1 MPRPISPGQVSP
13 AFEGD
18 DVSVIKPPAPT
29 IAPPISQDPEAFG
42 GNDVSTI
49 PAESQAGTGFW
60 DDVVATIA
68 IADGNSD
75 GPRTRD
81 QYQHPAV
88 FDDGGSKTIAVDDD
102 SFAGAGVGFAAN
114 PKITPAPGDKQGSKD
129 DGTEVG
135 SPADHG
141 ADHKAAAG
149 GGSKD
154 EDSKSDGSSGNS
166 SDNDR
171 EGPDSHSAGAG
182 GSKGGKSGTKDDDAN
197 TSANG
202 GDASDDEE
210 DGDASDG
217 DSEDGTKAAVATSD
231 SDEEN
236 GDGEDG
242 AGKSA
247 GQKDG
252 DSDGTTS
259 EGEDGDGDR
268 IAGKDSTKTGPG
280 GGEQSVSEE
289 HGTKEGESSAGSD
302 AIDDGRGAGSDD
314 DDDVSS
320 QRKGFSSSNAES
332 DTADKSDVS
341 DEDKPFTTTISG
353 HEVVITPHPSKDG
366 KPYTTTISGQE
377 VVITPHPSKNKA
389 EEGSKKEKVFTS
401 CSNGKCSLFTS
412 TFGPAEQ
419 SRLANKARPTA
430 SRKQVS
436 VTRTGAKGEPTE
448 TVAYTVSSVPLT
460 FTKKP
465 VHYFYGIY
473 FPVFLAVV
481 YQMMIGYLYTAT
493 KMMEPFAMLSRPNG
507 VPAKD
512 FLWINYLSPNDNFE
526 PFIAM
531 ASGHWLMLWVAVLY
545 TAAQLLS
552 PLSSEMLG
560 LYPSYYKVNDEQA
573 VIGTSVWV
581 HPQIARLMQ
590 GILVLICLLLIS
602 LWFILRRN
610 QSHIYSDPSSIASVA
625 SLSHH
630 PETAR
635 TFSSLS
641 QTAPKDEI
649 LETLAGT
656 RWRLG
661 PYPAPDGNGAEYY
674 GIIPAHAPSPLI
686 KLPTTPLLRSRSVSP
701 PGGGGWPAASAPAG
715 GAAAAA
721 ARGRATPASMHL
733 LASPPYRKKLRTQ
746 LLLNLLLL
754 LLTLALLGLITAY
767 HLNSA
772 NNGFERFMDAQTFG
786 PRFLLTTVG
795 IVLKSQWSRL
805 ERRAV
810 VIEPFRLAHRAQG
823 APSSVLYEQRTLI
836 PVTTLAAALY
846 RRRPTLLLLAV
857 NALLAEGLVIV
868 LPGIPFDPR
877 QKYLAS
883 WVSRAVAMGILG
895 FGTLSLFGYWGW
907 KVVRW
912 RGKVKVGRE
921 PNTLGGMVGMV
932 AGTGV
937 GEEVDRDT
945 NGVGGRGGDEDG
957 RRVVLVRRRRE
968 GAERGVGGRGGDEE
982 GEERVVVEFEGGRE
996 KLGAYR

>member
-1 MPRPISPGQVSP
+1 M
-13 AFEGD
+13 
-18 DVSVIKPPAPT
+18 T
-29 IAPPISQDPEAFG
+29 QDPEAFG

-49 PAESQAGTGFW
+49 PVESQAGTGFW
-60 DDVVATIA
+60 DDGVATIA
-68 IADGNSD
+68 VADGKSD

-88 FDDGGSKTIAVDDD
+88 FDDGGSKTIAVDDAAV
-102 SFAGAGVGFAAN
+102 AGAGMGFAAN

-129 DGTEVG
+129 DNTEAG

-141 ADHKAAAG
+141 GDHKAAAG

-154 EDSKSDGSSGNS
+154 QGHENDSSSGSS
-166 SDNDR
+166 SDNGR
-171 EGPDSHSAGAG
+171 EGPDGQSAGKSG
-182 GSKGGKSGTKDDDAN
+182 NKGGKSGSQGGNADSSAKGGS
-197 TSANG
+197 TS
-202 GDASDDEE
+202 SDEE
-210 DGDASDG
+210 DAEDGQHTGDDAPDG
-217 DSEDGTKAAVATSD
+217 DTKDGTKAIVATSD
-231 SDEEN
+231 SDDEN
-236 GDGEDG
+236 GDDG
-242 AGKSA
+242 DGDGDGKSA

-252 DSDGTTS
+252 GSDDTKSAGDDR
-259 EGEDGDGDR
+259 DGDETE
-268 IAGKDSTKTGPG
+268 GKDSTKSGSG
-280 GGEQSVSEE
+280 YGEESVSEE
-289 HGTKEGESSAGSD
+289 HGTKKGDSSAGSD
-302 AIDDGRGAGSDD
+302 ATDAAHGDGSDD
-314 DDDVSS
+314 NDDDVSS
-320 QRKGFSSSNAES
+320 DLEGFSLSNAES
-332 DTADKSDVS
+332 DTADESDVS
-341 DEDKPFTTTISG
+341 DEGKPFTTTISG

-377 VVITPHPSKNKA
+377 VVITPHPSKDQA
-389 EEGSKKEKVFTS
+389 GRGSKKEKVFTS
-401 CSNGKCSLFTS
+401 CSGDKCVLLTS
-412 TFGPAEQ
+412 TLGSSEQ
-419 SRLANKARPTA
+419 ARLANKVRPTA

-531 ASGHWLMLWVAVLY
+531 ASGHWLMLWVAVLF

-590 GILVLICLLLIS
+590 AILVLICLLLIS

-610 QSHIYSDPSSIASVA
+610 QSHIYSDPSSIAGVA
-625 SLSHH
+625 SLTHH
-630 PETAR
+630 PETVR

-641 QTAPKDEI
+641 QTAPKEEI

-661 PYPAPDGNGAEYY
+661 PYPAPDGSGAEHY
-674 GIIPAHAPSPLI
+674 GIIPAHAPSPLV
-686 KLPTTPLLRSRSVSP
+686 KLPTTPLLRSHSVSP
-701 PGGGGWPAASAPAG
+701 PGHWPAS
-715 GAAAAA
+715 GAAAGAA
-721 ARGRATPASMHL
+721 TATATAAGGRAATPASMHL

-767 HLNSA
+767 HLNSTD
-772 NNGFERFMDAQTFG
+772 NGFERFMDAQTFG

-810 VIEPFRLAHRAQG
+810 VIEPFRLAHRARG
-823 APSSVLYEQRTLI
+823 APSSVLHEQRTLI

-846 RRRPTLLLLAV
+846 RRRPTLMLLAT

-895 FGTLSLFGYWGW
+895 FGTLSLVGFWGW
-907 KVVRW
+907 KVLRW

-937 GEEVDRDT
+937 GEEGSRDT
-945 NGVGGRGGDEDG
+945 DGGGGARGSDEDG
-957 RRVVLVRRRRE
+957 RRVVLVRRRRDGVE
-968 GAERGVGGRGGDEE
+968 GGGEE
-982 GEERVVVEFEGGRE
+982 GEERVVVEFEGGKE